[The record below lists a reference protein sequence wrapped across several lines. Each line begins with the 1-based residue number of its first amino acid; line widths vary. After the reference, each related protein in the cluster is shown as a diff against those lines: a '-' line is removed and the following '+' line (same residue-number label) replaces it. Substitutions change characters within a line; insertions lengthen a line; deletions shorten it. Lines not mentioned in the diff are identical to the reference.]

1 MDWLDSGRANMD
13 VIEAINGRRSIRAFK
28 PDPVSRETLEKIMA
42 AALRSPSW
50 ENSQPW
56 EFSILGGEA
65 MSDFR
70 AAVMAMMRAGEK
82 PRLDIPW
89 PRLSG
94 RYLERGKEDGRRL
107 FRELGIA
114 KGDTEAVIRWWQ
126 SMSRFFDA
134 PSGVVVYMDSSLGEW
149 SLVDIGISLQ
159 SLMLAAWRYGV
170 GSCALAA
177 AVAYPDV
184 IRSLLNIPQSKRIII
199 GVALGYPDLSNPA
212 AQFRTSRDPMEAM
225 VTWHG
230 SIP

>member
-1 MDWLDSGRANMD
+1 MD
-13 VIEAINGRRSIRAFK
+13 VIEAIHERRSIRAFR
-28 PDPVSRETLEKIMA
+28 PDPVPRETLEKIMA
-42 AALRSPSW
+42 AALRAPSW

-56 EFSILGGEA
+56 EFSVLGGRA
-65 MSDFR
+65 MSDLK
-70 AAVMAMMRAGEK
+70 AAIIAMMRAGEK
-82 PRLDIPW
+82 PCLDIPW

-114 KGDTEAVIRWWQ
+114 REDKEAVISWWQ

-134 PSGVVVYMDSSLGEW
+134 PNGVVVYVDSSLGEW
-149 SLVDIGISLQ
+149 SLVDTGISLQ

-177 AVAYPDV
+177 AVSYPDLV
-184 IRSLLNIPQSKRIII
+184 RSLLNIPQSKRIVI
-199 GVALGYPDLSNPA
+199 GVALGYPDLSKPA
-212 AQFRTSRDPMEAM
+212 AQFRAGRDPMEAM

-230 SIP
+230 FIP

>member
-1 MDWLDSGRANMD
+1 MD
-13 VIEAINGRRSIRAFK
+13 VIEAIHERRSIRAFR
-28 PDPVSRETLEKIMA
+28 PDPVPRETLEKIMA
-42 AALRSPSW
+42 AALRAPSW

-56 EFSILGGEA
+56 EFSVLGGRV
-65 MSDFR
+65 MSDFKT
-70 AAVMAMMRAGEK
+70 AIMAMMSAGEK

-114 KGDTEAVIRWWQ
+114 REDKEAVIRWWQ

-134 PSGVVVYMDSSLGEW
+134 PNGVVVYMDSSLGEW
-149 SLVDIGISLQ
+149 SLVDTGISLQ

-177 AVAYPDV
+177 AAC
-184 IRSLLNIPQSKRIII
+184 
-199 GVALGYPDLSNPA
+199 
-212 AQFRTSRDPMEAM
+212 
-225 VTWHG
+225 
-230 SIP
+230 

>member
-1 MDWLDSGRANMD
+1 MD
-13 VIEAINGRRSIRAFK
+13 VVEAIHERRSIRAFK
-28 PDPVSRETLEKIMA
+28 SDPVPREVLEKIMA
-42 AALRSPSW
+42 AALRAPSW

-56 EFSILGGEA
+56 EFSVLGGQA
-65 MSDFR
+65 MSDFKT
-70 AAVMAMMRAGEK
+70 AIMAMMRAGEK

-114 KGDTEAVIRWWQ
+114 RKDKEAVISWWQ

-134 PSGVVVYMDSSLGEW
+134 PNGVVVYVDSSLGEW
-149 SLVDIGISLQ
+149 SLVDTGISLQ
-159 SLMLAAWRYGV
+159 SLMLAAWLYGV

-177 AVAYPDV
+177 AVSYPDV
-184 IRSLLNIPQSKRIII
+184 VRSLLNIPQSKRIVI

-212 AQFRTSRDPMEAM
+212 AQFRASRDPMEAM

-230 SIP
+230 FTP